1 MKNQIIFIALIAIAL
16 SACNQ
21 AELDRVHREK
31 DSLENVI
38 YVRDSSVNEMMN
50 SFNDIERNL
59 DSVALKQ
66 HFIYVNVDNGRDLK
80 SSTKDRI
87 NAEIANINLLMEK
100 NRIEIEKLSNKLKKS
115 TDKNGT
121 LAKTIATLNQQLV
134 QKNTELTE
142 LNEKITALNLQVGV
156 LQTYVA
162 DLTDLNIQ
170 KNNTIAQNTAALH
183 TAYYIVGKS
192 KDLVEAKLIDRK
204 GGLLGLG
211 KTSKLSA
218 DLDSSK
224 FTRIDYTQVSI
235 IEINGKDAKL
245 ITSHPS
251 NSYTMEK
258 SALDKDLVKSITITN
273 PEKFWSASKYLVVIK
288 D

>member
-1 MKNQIIFIALIAIAL
+1 MKNQIIFVALIAIAF

-21 AELDRVHREK
+21 AELDRVNREK

-38 YVRDSSVNEMMN
+38 YVRDSSVNDMMN
-50 SFNDIERNL
+50 SFNEVERNL

-66 HFIYVNVDNGRDLK
+66 HFIYVTVDNGKDIK
-80 SSTKDRI
+80 STTKERI
-87 NAEIANINLLMEK
+87 NAEIANINQLMEK

-115 TDKNGT
+115 TDKNGS

-134 QKNTELTE
+134 QKNNELTV
-142 LNEKITALNLQVGV
+142 LNEKLTALNMQVDV

-162 DLTDLNIQ
+162 DLTDQN
-170 KNNTIAQNTAALH
+170 AQSSANLAQTTAALH
-183 TAYYIVGKS
+183 TVYYIVGKS

-224 FTRIDYTQVSI
+224 FTRIDYTQVST
-235 IEINGKDAKL
+235 IEINGKDIKL

-251 NSYTMEK
+251 NSYTMDK
-258 SALDKDLVKSITITN
+258 SALDKDVVKSITITN
-273 PEKFWSASKYLVVIK
+273 PERFWSASKYLVVVK